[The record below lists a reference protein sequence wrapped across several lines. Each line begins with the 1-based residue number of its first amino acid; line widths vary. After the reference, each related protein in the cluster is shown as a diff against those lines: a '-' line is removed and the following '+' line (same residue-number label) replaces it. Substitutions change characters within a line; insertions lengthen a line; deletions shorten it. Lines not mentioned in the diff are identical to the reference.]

1 MKSEKYSLGIIPI
14 FYLFLSGSSSE
25 EPEFSSGQS
34 QDNDDDIQQTTYTE
48 NRLTNRSLH
57 EA

>member
-14 FYLFLSGSSSE
+14 FYLFLSGSSNG
-25 EPEFSSGQS
+25 EPEFSSEQS
-34 QDNDDDIQQTTYTE
+34 TVNDDDIQQTKYSE
-48 NRLTNRSLH
+48 NELTNRSLQ

>member
-14 FYLFLSGSSSE
+14 FYLFLSGSSNG

-34 QDNDDDIQQTTYTE
+34 PDNDDDIQQTTYTE
-48 NRLTNRSLH
+48 DRLTNRSLQ